1 MDIEFPRN
9 IHSIKKGSW
18 ITGITI
24 LILIIITLLKFVFH
38 FVLMAFAGTL
48 LAIFLYGLA
57 SFIKKK
63 TSIPRGLALFLVIFF
78 LVLIFAGMIFLS
90 GPRFMEQ
97 ISLLIDK
104 IPQAE
109 SQLRYLLEK
118 NEWLHKL
125 FSGSQQT
132 LSLGGNIL
140 GKVTGIFSNI
150 FDALVTVFIILIV
163 GIYLA
168 ANPTIYI
175 HGIISLLP
183 HKGRKRGGELFQALG
198 HGLKWWLFG
207 RIMVMVIVGVFT
219 AIGFSIIQFPL
230 AITLGAIAGF
240 TAFIPYLGPLLA
252 AIPALLI
259 ALTEQPILLLY
270 GTIVFVFIHVLEGYI
285 LTPMIQQR
293 AVSIPPAVLI
303 TVQILMGYLG
313 GILGILLATP
323 IALVFIIIIQMLY
336 VEDYLGE
343 KVKVLG
349 QHMGK
354 GKRKNGKGKK
364 DNG

>member
-1 MDIEFPRN
+1 MDIEFPRDVQ
-9 IHSIKKGSW
+9 SIKKVLW

-24 LILIIITLLKFVFH
+24 LVLIIITFLQYVFH

-57 SFIKKK
+57 SLIMRK
-63 TSIPRGLALFLVIFF
+63 TTMPRGLALFLVIFF

-90 GPRFMEQ
+90 GSRFVGQ

-104 IPQAE
+104 IPQAG
-109 SQLRYLLEK
+109 SQLKHLLEK
-118 NEWLHKL
+118 NEWIHKL

-132 LSLGGNIL
+132 LSLGGNVL
-140 GKVTGIFSNI
+140 GKITGIFSNI
-150 FDALVTVFIILIV
+150 FDALITVFIILIV

-175 HGIISLLP
+175 HGMISLLP
-183 HKGRKRGGELFQALG
+183 HKRRKRAGELFQALG

-207 RIMVMVIVGVFT
+207 RLIIMFLVGVFT
-219 AIGFSIIQFPL
+219 AIGFSIINFPL
-230 AITLGAIAGF
+230 AITLGVIAGF

-252 AIPALLI
+252 AIPAMLI
-259 ALTEQPILLLY
+259 ALTEKPILLLY

-293 AVSIPPAVLI
+293 AISIPPAVLI
-303 TVQILMGYLG
+303 TVQILMGYLAG
-313 GILGILLATP
+313 VLGILLATP
-323 IALVFIIIIQMLY
+323 IALVFIIVLQMLY
-336 VEDYLGE
+336 IEDYLGE
-343 KVKVLG
+343 NVKILG
-349 QHMGK
+349 QHK
-354 GKRKNGKGKK
+354 GRERKTDKG
-364 DNG
+364 